1 VVRQCSPHL
10 VSIGIVVGLATE
22 ARLARRLGWPVAIG
36 GGTTGGATAA
46 AHSLLARGVTGLISC
61 GLAGALDPS
70 LRPGDVL
77 IPDTVIDGH
86 QRFSTDPELSR
97 LLAGPSAHC
106 LLAATAIVASAEQK
120 RRLWRETGAAA
131 VDLESGTVARVAT
144 GAGLPFAVLRVV
156 CDPAERSL
164 PPAALIALDAHGS
177 VGVRRVLASIATHPG
192 QLPTLLRLAAD
203 AAAAKHSLR
212 TCVNRIVRSRV

>member
-1 VVRQCSPHL
+1 VP
-10 VSIGIVVGLATE
+10 IGIVVGLAAE
-22 ARLARRLGWPVAIG
+22 ARLARGLGWQVAIG
-36 GGTTGGATAA
+36 GGTTNGAA
-46 AHSLLARGVTGLISC
+46 AAARSLLAHGVTGLISC

-77 IPDTVIDGH
+77 IPDAVIDSQ

-97 LLAGPSAHC
+97 LLAGPTSHC
-106 LLAATAIVASAEQK
+106 LLAATAIIASAEHK

-131 VDLESGTVARVAT
+131 VDLESGAVARVAT

-164 PPAALIALDAHGS
+164 PPAALIALNAHGS
-177 VGVRRVLASIATHPG
+177 IGIGRVLASIFAHPG
-192 QLPTLLRLAAD
+192 QLAALLRLAAD

-212 TCVNRIVRSRV
+212 THLNRLVRSRG